1 MVELELASSFA
12 ICVMENG
19 FSSPRNDT
27 FNPAGLRVLVVDDDL
42 AWLKILEK
50 MLKKCSYEVTTCGLA
65 RDALSLLR
73 ERKDGYDIVISDVNM
88 PDMDGFKL
96 LEHVG
101 LEMDLPVIMM
111 SVDGETSRVMKGVQH
126 GACDYLLKPI
136 RMKELRNIWQHVFRK
151 RIHEVRDIEN
161 IEGFESIHMTRSGS
175 DQSVDGPLLTGED
188 LTLVRKRKDAES
200 RHDDRDCGDASS
212 TKKARVVWSIDLHQ
226 KFVKAVN
233 QIGFDKVGPKKILD
247 LMNVPWLTRE
257 NVASHLQKYRLYLT
271 RLQKDE
277 LKTSVGGIKQKDS
290 PSKDSAASFGIQN
303 SITVHHHNDVS
314 NGGYRF
320 SGSNSVVQNVD
331 AKSLE
336 GDVKGIDTIPV
347 TGHKRVLTVDIPN
360 SHKAR
365 CSQIGFNGS
374 FVPGHSDV
382 NFTSFD
388 SAIPTQPWSEVSET
402 QFQHEHKPLRLENDF
417 TQLPLPGPR
426 HHIQVD
432 CIQSGPSASSKPS
445 VVEKDINVKPFDC
458 TYKSNYPNA
467 VPIGSA
473 VDTFPVQTTSPIVNH
488 QPFEPIARTTSS
500 MKSQGLNLSCIPDLE
515 AAQRNINWAVGSSL
529 TSLDEDLQL
538 CWLQGDCFAMNL
550 GLQDIKFSEHNDP
563 ALNSEVPFH
572 LYDTMRFD
580 YEHYY
585 DPTECPII
593 DQGLFIA

>member
-1 MVELELASSFA
+1 M
-12 ICVMENG
+12 
-19 FSSPRNDT
+19 
-27 FNPAGLRVLVVDDDL
+27 
-42 AWLKILEK
+42 
-50 MLKKCSYEVTTCGLA
+50 
-65 RDALSLLR
+65 
-73 ERKDGYDIVISDVNM
+73 
-88 PDMDGFKL
+88 
-96 LEHVG
+96 
-101 LEMDLPVIMM
+101 
-111 SVDGETSRVMKGVQH
+111 
-126 GACDYLLKPI
+126 
-136 RMKELRNIWQHVFRK
+136 
-151 RIHEVRDIEN
+151 
-161 IEGFESIHMTRSGS
+161 
-175 DQSVDGPLLTGED
+175 
-188 LTLVRKRKDAES
+188 
-200 RHDDRDCGDASS
+200 
-212 TKKARVVWSIDLHQ
+212 
-226 KFVKAVN
+226 
-233 QIGFDKVGPKKILD
+233 
-247 LMNVPWLTRE
+247 
-257 NVASHLQKYRLYLT
+257 QKYRLYLT

-290 PSKDSAASFGIQN
+290 PSKDFQN

-347 TGHKRVLTVDIPN
+347 TGCKRVLSVDIPN

-388 SAIPTQPWSEVSET
+388 SDIPTQPWSEVSET

-445 VVEKDINVKPFDC
+445 VVDKDINLKPFDG

-467 VPIGSA
+467 IPIGSA
-473 VDTFPVQTTSPIVNH
+473 VDTFPVQTTSPILNH
-488 QPFEPIARTTSS
+488 LPFEPIARTTSS
-500 MKSQGLNLSCIPDLE
+500 VKSQGLNLSCIPDLE
-515 AAQRNINWAVGSSL
+515 AAQRNIDWGVGSSL

-538 CWLQGDCFAMNL
+538 CWLQGDCFAMNV
-550 GLQDIKFSEHNDP
+550 GLQDRNFSEYNDP
-563 ALNSEVPFH
+563 PLNSEVPFH

-585 DPTECPII
+585 DPTEYPII

>member
-1 MVELELASSFA
+1 M
-12 ICVMENG
+12 
-19 FSSPRNDT
+19 
-27 FNPAGLRVLVVDDDL
+27 
-42 AWLKILEK
+42 
-50 MLKKCSYEVTTCGLA
+50 
-65 RDALSLLR
+65 
-73 ERKDGYDIVISDVNM
+73 
-88 PDMDGFKL
+88 
-96 LEHVG
+96 
-101 LEMDLPVIMM
+101 
-111 SVDGETSRVMKGVQH
+111 
-126 GACDYLLKPI
+126 
-136 RMKELRNIWQHVFRK
+136 
-151 RIHEVRDIEN
+151 
-161 IEGFESIHMTRSGS
+161 
-175 DQSVDGPLLTGED
+175 
-188 LTLVRKRKDAES
+188 
-200 RHDDRDCGDASS
+200 
-212 TKKARVVWSIDLHQ
+212 
-226 KFVKAVN
+226 
-233 QIGFDKVGPKKILD
+233 
-247 LMNVPWLTRE
+247 
-257 NVASHLQKYRLYLT
+257 QKYRLYLT

-347 TGHKRVLTVDIPN
+347 TGCKRVLSVDIPN

-445 VVEKDINVKPFDC
+445 VVDKDINLKPFDG

-467 VPIGSA
+467 IPIGSA
-473 VDTFPVQTTSPIVNH
+473 VDTFPVQTTSPILNH
-488 QPFEPIARTTSS
+488 LPFEPIARTTSS
-500 MKSQGLNLSCIPDLE
+500 VKSQGLNLSCIPDLE
-515 AAQRNINWAVGSSL
+515 AAQRNINWGVGSSL

-550 GLQDIKFSEHNDP
+550 GLQDINFSEYNDP

-585 DPTECPII
+585 DPTEYPII

>member
-188 LTLVRKRKDAES
+188 LTSVRKRKDAEN

-445 VVEKDINVKPFDC
+445 VVDKDNLKPFDC

-467 VPIGSA
+467 IPIGSA

-515 AAQRNINWAVGSSL
+515 AAQRNINWGVGSSL

-538 CWLQGDCFAMNL
+538 CWLQGDCFSMNL
-550 GLQDIKFSEHNDP
+550 GLQDINFSEYNDP

>member
-1 MVELELASSFA
+1 
-12 ICVMENG
+12 MENG
-19 FSSPRNDT
+19 FTSPRNDT
-27 FNPAGLRVLVVDDDL
+27 FNPAGLRVLVVDDDPT
-42 AWLKILEK
+42 WLKILEK

-96 LEHVG
+96 LELVG

-175 DQSVDGPLLTGED
+175 DQSDDGPLLTGED
-188 LTLVRKRKDAES
+188 LTSVRKRKDTENK
-200 RHDDRDCGDASS
+200 HDDRDCGDASS

-271 RLQKDE
+271 RLQKENE
-277 LKTSVGGIKQKDS
+277 LKTSGGVIKQKDS
-290 PSKDSAASFGIQN
+290 PSKDSAASFGLQN
-303 SITVHHHNDVS
+303 SITVHHHDDVS
-314 NGGYRF
+314 NGSHGF
-320 SGSNSVVQNVD
+320 SGSNSLVQNVD
-331 AKSLE
+331 VKSLA
-336 GDVKGIDTIPV
+336 GDLKGIVTIPV
-347 TGHKRVLTVDIPN
+347 TGHKRVSVDIPN

-374 FVPGHSDV
+374 FVPGDSDV

-388 SAIPTQPWSEVSET
+388 SAIPTQHWSEVPET
-402 QFQHEHKPLRLENDF
+402 QFQHEHKPLQLENGF
-417 TQLPLPGPR
+417 TQPLPGAW

-432 CIQSGPSASSKPS
+432 CILSGPSASSKPT
-445 VVEKDINVKPFDC
+445 VVDKDINLKPFDV
-458 TYKSNYPNA
+458 TYKSNYANA
-467 VPIGSA
+467 IPIGSA
-473 VDTFPVQTTSPIVNH
+473 VDTFPVETTSPIVHH
-488 QPFEPIARTTSS
+488 QPFEPIATTTSS

-515 AAQRNINWAVGSSL
+515 AAQRNINWGVGSSL
-529 TSLDEDLQL
+529 TSLDEDFQL

-550 GLQDIKFSEHNDP
+550 GLQDINFSEYDDP

-585 DPTECPII
+585 DPTEYSII

>member
-1 MVELELASSFA
+1 M
-12 ICVMENG
+12 
-19 FSSPRNDT
+19 
-27 FNPAGLRVLVVDDDL
+27 
-42 AWLKILEK
+42 
-50 MLKKCSYEVTTCGLA
+50 
-65 RDALSLLR
+65 
-73 ERKDGYDIVISDVNM
+73 
-88 PDMDGFKL
+88 
-96 LEHVG
+96 
-101 LEMDLPVIMM
+101 
-111 SVDGETSRVMKGVQH
+111 
-126 GACDYLLKPI
+126 
-136 RMKELRNIWQHVFRK
+136 
-151 RIHEVRDIEN
+151 
-161 IEGFESIHMTRSGS
+161 
-175 DQSVDGPLLTGED
+175 
-188 LTLVRKRKDAES
+188 
-200 RHDDRDCGDASS
+200 
-212 TKKARVVWSIDLHQ
+212 
-226 KFVKAVN
+226 
-233 QIGFDKVGPKKILD
+233 
-247 LMNVPWLTRE
+247 
-257 NVASHLQKYRLYLT
+257 QKYRLYLT

-320 SGSNSVVQNVD
+320 SGSNSVVQKVD

-515 AAQRNINWAVGSSL
+515 AAQRNINWGVGSSL
-529 TSLDEDLQL
+529 TLLDEDLQL

-550 GLQDIKFSEHNDP
+550 GLQDIKFSEYNYP

-580 YEHYY
+580 YEHYS

-593 DQGLFIA
+593 DQGLFIT

>member
-1 MVELELASSFA
+1 M
-12 ICVMENG
+12 
-19 FSSPRNDT
+19 
-27 FNPAGLRVLVVDDDL
+27 
-42 AWLKILEK
+42 
-50 MLKKCSYEVTTCGLA
+50 
-65 RDALSLLR
+65 
-73 ERKDGYDIVISDVNM
+73 
-88 PDMDGFKL
+88 
-96 LEHVG
+96 
-101 LEMDLPVIMM
+101 
-111 SVDGETSRVMKGVQH
+111 
-126 GACDYLLKPI
+126 
-136 RMKELRNIWQHVFRK
+136 
-151 RIHEVRDIEN
+151 
-161 IEGFESIHMTRSGS
+161 
-175 DQSVDGPLLTGED
+175 
-188 LTLVRKRKDAES
+188 
-200 RHDDRDCGDASS
+200 
-212 TKKARVVWSIDLHQ
+212 
-226 KFVKAVN
+226 
-233 QIGFDKVGPKKILD
+233 
-247 LMNVPWLTRE
+247 
-257 NVASHLQKYRLYLT
+257 QKYRLYLT

-320 SGSNSVVQNVD
+320 SRSNSVVQNVD

-365 CSQIGFNGS
+365 CSQIGFSGS

-382 NFTSFD
+382 NFTSLD

-432 CIQSGPSASSKPS
+432 CIQSGPSAISKPS
-445 VVEKDINVKPFDC
+445 VVDKDNLKPFDC
-458 TYKSNYPNA
+458 TYKSNHPNA
-467 VPIGSA
+467 IPIGSA

-515 AAQRNINWAVGSSL
+515 AAQRNINWGVGSHL

-550 GLQDIKFSEHNDP
+550 GLQDINFSEYNDP